1 MSEQQK
7 NDVLETEETT
17 AEASAAPAV
26 QAAAH
31 VVSPGAQLASA
42 RKLKSLSVDDVAS
55 SLKLAPRQ
63 VLAIEA
69 DDFAA
74 LPGMAITRGFIRTY
88 AKLLGMD
95 SAALLDALPKQEM
108 RLGAVAGSER
118 VQQST
123 FHAST
128 LPLRDRNKTVPIAIA
143 VAVVVAVIAG
153 GYYLLHRTEG
163 GPVSPLTWLTSPK
176 DDVAVVTPE
185 VTPEVASAA
194 VNAGATGAS
203 AEVATDTGSE
213 KALADFPKFERL
225 PVAGVAPATPAPVAA
240 VAVPAPVAV
249 PVAVPAPAPVTAPV
263 APSLK
268 APATVAA
275 PVVAPAVAAAVKA
288 VEAPAPVEAAKPVI
302 KVSNSKDLLRLV
314 MRQDAW
320 VEIRR
325 ADGSVMFSRLLAAG
339 TTESFDV
346 PEPLQLVVGNAN
358 GVEATLRGAPLVLP
372 LSKNNVARINLK

>member
-7 NDVLETEETT
+7 NDVLETEETA
-17 AEASAAPAV
+17 AETSAAPVV

-42 RKLKSLSVDDVAS
+42 RKLKSLSVEDVAS
-55 SLKLAPRQ
+55 YLKLAPRQ
-63 VLAIEA
+63 VHAIEA
-69 DDFAA
+69 DDFAS

-95 SAALLDALPKQEM
+95 SVALLDALPKQEM

-118 VQQST
+118 IQQST

-128 LPLRDRNKTVPIAIA
+128 LPLRDRNKVVPIAIA

-153 GYYLLHRTEG
+153 GYYLLHRNEG

-176 DDVAVVTPE
+176 DDVEVVAPEVTPE
-185 VTPEVASAA
+185 VTPEVASVV
-194 VNAGATGAS
+194 VNTGATVAPV
-203 AEVATDTGSE
+203 EVAANTESE
-213 KALADFPKFERL
+213 KAPVDFPKFERL

-240 VAVPAPVAV
+240 V
-249 PVAVPAPAPVTAPV
+249 
-263 APSLK
+263 
-268 APATVAA
+268 TVAA
-275 PVVAPAVAAAVKA
+275 PVVAPVATPAITPVVAPVAAPAKVHD
-288 VEAPAPVEAAKPVI
+288 VAPVAPKTAEAVTPAEAAKPVI

-325 ADGSVMFSRLLAAG
+325 ADGSIMFSRLLAAG

-346 PEPLQLVVGNAN
+346 PEPLQLVVGNAD